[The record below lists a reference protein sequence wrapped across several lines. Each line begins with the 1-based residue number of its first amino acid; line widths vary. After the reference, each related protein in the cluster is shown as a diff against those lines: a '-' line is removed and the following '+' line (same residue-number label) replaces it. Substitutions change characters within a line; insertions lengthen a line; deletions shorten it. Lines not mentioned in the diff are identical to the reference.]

1 MNGPVLIVA
10 GEKSGENYGAAV
22 VRRFREL
29 RPEAAFFGVGGS
41 RMAAAG
47 VEILHPME
55 DMAVV
60 GVFEVVTELP
70 RIRRIFRDLQDEVR
84 RRKPA
89 AAVLIDSPD
98 FNLRL
103 ARRLRKLGVPVLYYI
118 SPTVWAWRR
127 GRLGTIRENVRMMC
141 LIFPFEEAIYR
152 EAGIPSRF
160 VGHPVLERL
169 KVDLDRAAFFAR
181 HELDADR
188 PLVTLLPGSRKS
200 ELRFHMPVLIETAAR
215 LTAAGPRQFVLP
227 LAEDLDPAAVEPY
240 LASEGPAIRVIR
252 ENAYEAMA
260 YADVVLSSCGTANLE
275 SALLGT
281 PLVAFYRLSA
291 LTYAAGRPFVK
302 VPHYS
307 IVNIL
312 AGEKIVPELIQGDFT
327 AAKLAAEAERILG
340 AAEVREAMRAR
351 FGAIRESLG
360 RESASLAVARELE
373 AIVSG
378 G

>member
-1 MNGPVLIVA
+1 VSAPILIVA
-10 GEKSGENYGAAV
+10 GEKSGENYGAEV
-22 VRRFREL
+22 VRRFREI

-47 VEILHPME
+47 AEILHPME
-55 DMAVV
+55 DLAVV
-60 GVFEVVTELP
+60 GVFEVVTEIP
-70 RIRRIFRDLQDEVR
+70 RIRRIFRRLQDEVG
-84 RRKPA
+84 RRKPS

-103 ARRLRKLGVPVLYYI
+103 AKRLRGLGVPVLYYI

-127 GRLGTIRENVRMMC
+127 GRLRTIRENVRKMC

-152 EAGIPSRF
+152 EAGIPARF
-160 VGHPVLERL
+160 VGHPLIERV
-169 KVDLDRAAFFAR
+169 KIGLDRAAFFAR
-181 HELDADR
+181 YELDTDR

-200 ELRFHMPVLIETAAR
+200 ELRYHMPVLVETAVR
-215 LTAAGPRQFVLP
+215 LAAAGPRQFVLP
-227 LAEDLDPAAVEPY
+227 LAENLDPTAVGSYIAAD
-240 LASEGPAIRVIR
+240 GPPLRIIR

-260 YADVVLSSCGTANLE
+260 HADIVLSSCGTANLE

-281 PLVAFYRLSA
+281 PFVAFYKLSP
-291 LTYAAGRPFVK
+291 LTYAAGRPFVR

-312 AGEKIVPELIQGDFT
+312 AGEKIVPELIQGEFT
-327 AAKLAAEAERILG
+327 AANLAREAETILG
-340 AAEVREAMRAR
+340 SAPIRAGMRAR
-351 FGAIRESLG
+351 FDAIRESLG
-360 RESASLAVARELE
+360 KGSASLGVARELE
-373 AIVSG
+373 TIVSG